1 MDTLASILTLKDAPV
16 AIAMVDKEFNF
27 ITYSNIWFEELGI
40 PKEDIRGKSFFDVV
54 PYTPIIFKNI
64 LKNCL
69 KQSVVTKI
77 EQQHTKPNGSSQWYA
92 WRVKPWKDREGN
104 VSGLIINSEN
114 ITTLKR
120 TKELLETTQNVAR
133 IGGWELD
140 LITNTIQWSD
150 ITKEIHE
157 VPLSYVPSID
167 TAMQFYKEGE
177 PRERIGKF
185 IENAIEKGQ
194 SWDTEVQIV
203 TASGKDLWV
212 RAKGVPEFINGKIVR
227 LFGVF
232 QDIDT
237 IKRAELENEI
247 IVERLKIAT
256 AAANVGIWEYHL
268 GDNTISWD
276 DRMYALYG
284 VKKESF
290 TISFEAWH
298 SCIHPDD
305 KKRVLLEVGMA
316 LRGEKEFKTQFKILL
331 PFDNIRHIRAI
342 ATMQEDE
349 DGNIIKM
356 VGTNWDITEL
366 VNTQLKLD
374 KSLASLKGSFESSA
388 VGMSLVGVDGSWLD
402 VNESLCKSL
411 GYTREEMM
419 QLTFQDITHPD
430 DLDEDLEYLQALLD
444 GKSDSY
450 QLEKRYFHKKGHIVY
465 IILTVTAVK
474 DISGNISHFI
484 SQILDITSRIEA
496 TKKSNELLKVS
507 KSQNESLTNFAHIV
521 SHNLRSPSSN
531 LSMLINYLMEEE
543 DKEERKLLENM
554 ILDAS
559 ESLNETV
566 QHLNE
571 VISIKTDVQ
580 DQLQDLSLL
589 EGIHSV
595 VKNISGLLKE
605 SKVQCKID
613 INKDEKIK
621 AVPAYL
627 DSILLNLF
635 TNSIKYCSPD
645 RTPIINITAKKTADM
660 VTLEFTDNGLG
671 IDLDR
676 HGDKI
681 FGMYK
686 TFHKHKD
693 AKGIGLFITKNQIE
707 AMNGKIQ
714 VRSKVD
720 EGTTFIISLLSANNP
735 H

>member
-1 MDTLASILTLKDAPV
+1 M
-16 AIAMVDKEFNF
+16 AMVDKELNF
-27 ITYSNIWFEELGI
+27 INYSSIWFEELGI
-40 PKEDIRGKSFFDVV
+40 QKGDIRGKSFFEVV
-54 PYTPIIFKNI
+54 PNTPRIFKNI

-69 KQSVVTKI
+69 KQTDVTKI
-77 EQQHTKPNGSSQWYA
+77 EQQHTLPNGSSQWYK
-92 WRVKPWKDREGN
+92 WRVKPCKDREGN
-104 VSGLIINSEN
+104 VAGLIISSEN
-114 ITTLKR
+114 ITRLKR
-120 TKELLETTQNVAR
+120 TKELLETTENVAR

-140 LITNTIQWSD
+140 LLTNKIQWSD

-177 PRERIGKF
+177 HREKIRKL
-185 IENAIEKGQ
+185 IENAIEKGE
-194 SWDTEVQIV
+194 SWDTELQIV

-212 RAKGVPEFINGKIVR
+212 RAKGVPELINGKIVR

-268 GDNTISWD
+268 WDNTQSWD

-290 TISFEAWH
+290 TKSFEAWL

-305 KKRVLLEVGMA
+305 KEKVLLEIDMA
-316 LRGEKEFKTQFKILL
+316 LRGEKEFKTKFRVVL
-331 PFDNIRHIRAI
+331 PSGDIRHIKAI
-342 ATMQEDE
+342 ATLQEDKA
-349 DGNIIKM
+349 GNRIKM
-356 VGTNWDITEL
+356 IGTNWDITEL
-366 VNTQLKLD
+366 INTQLKLD
-374 KSLASLKGSFESSA
+374 KSQESLKGSFESSA

-474 DISGNISHFI
+474 DISGNVSHFI

-521 SHNLRSPSSN
+521 SHNLRSHSSN

-543 DKEERKLLENM
+543 DEEERKELESM

-571 VISIKTDVQ
+571 VVSIKTDIQ
-580 DQLQDLSLL
+580 DQLQDLNLL
-589 EGIHSV
+589 EGIRSV
-595 VKNISGLLKE
+595 VKNISGLLKDR
-605 SKVQCKID
+605 KVQCKID
-613 INKDEKIK
+613 INEDEKIK

-645 RTPIINITAKKTADM
+645 KPPIINITAKKTGDM

-714 VRSKVD
+714 VRSKVN
-720 EGTTFIISLLSANNP
+720 EGTTFIISFLSANTTIK
-735 H
+735 